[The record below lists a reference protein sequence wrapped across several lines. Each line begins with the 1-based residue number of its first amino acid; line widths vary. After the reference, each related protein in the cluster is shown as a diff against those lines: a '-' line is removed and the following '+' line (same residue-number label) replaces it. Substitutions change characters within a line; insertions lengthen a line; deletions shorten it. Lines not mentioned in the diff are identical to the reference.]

1 MNLKLLTF
9 LSDAPLSSTMHGNGA
24 LQPDNADQS
33 PAIMEFS
40 TKKTHPVCLFI
51 TQFAFTQIVYPDFV

>member
-1 MNLKLLTF
+1 MNLKLLTL

-33 PAIMEFS
+33 PVTTEFL
-40 TKKTHPVCLFI
+40 TKKTHSCCLFI